1 MNAKLDDLAVLDEK
15 GTLNDQG
22 LGLLANLLEHLP
34 RVHEG
39 RWKEAFVPMVSK
51 LVRVCVDLAVIRGH
65 KVLMKWRD
73 DEFFKGWECPGGSLG
88 PGESWKDAA
97 ERFGQKEFGIK
108 VCFLGKLETFNNT
121 DNPRAQDVTVLLLW
135 NILVPNLK
143 SFLLLMRLQKGI
155 PRLWGG
161 GDSPEANVRLFF
173 QKS

>member
-121 DNPRAQDVTVLLLW
+121 DNPKAQDVTVLLLCEPLEEPREGQW
-135 NILVPNLK
+135 FDHRPENMIPVHLK
-143 SFLLLMRLQKGI
+143 Y
-155 PRLWGG
+155 W
-161 GDSPEANVRLFF
+161 PEIVRHL
-173 QKS
+173 